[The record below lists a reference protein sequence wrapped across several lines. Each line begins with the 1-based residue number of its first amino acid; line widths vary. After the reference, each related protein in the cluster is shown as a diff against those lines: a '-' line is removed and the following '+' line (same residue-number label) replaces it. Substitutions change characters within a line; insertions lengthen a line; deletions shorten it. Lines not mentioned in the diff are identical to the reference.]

1 MMNWKEY
8 LKFEDCKKISF
19 SGACSLDMAL
29 MVEIPIECINGISF
43 YHLHENQEILFE
55 ENPVDV
61 KEITRCDGL
70 MVRLNQ
76 KLKDYI
82 YENKELMA
90 PHEYHS
96 QLIQDLVEQLH
107 EKYKEEFE
115 EEKNVNVDEWL
126 TENTDIQ
133 VLNLIYEDGTKSPD
147 IYLPFEGWEP
157 KSNCVEYIKCNPD
170 SKDYSW
176 LHIVDREC
184 ENSCDFQP

>member
-55 ENPVDV
+55 ENTVDV
-61 KEITRCDGL
+61 KEIIRCDGL
-70 MVRLNQ
+70 MVRFNQ

-115 EEKNVNVDEWL
+115 EEK
-126 TENTDIQ
+126 
-133 VLNLIYEDGTKSPD
+133 
-147 IYLPFEGWEP
+147 
-157 KSNCVEYIKCNPD
+157 KC
-170 SKDYSW
+170 
-176 LHIVDREC
+176 EC
-184 ENSCDFQP
+184 